1 MTKLDTVSGF
11 LHHRGVSWVRLELVV
26 SVLLTAG
33 CLPQVGPPVGGEDAG
48 LSDADAG
55 VHAHDA
61 GPACGNGTKDTLESD
76 VDCGGPCPGCATN
89 AACGTARDC
98 AQGVCLSGRCAMPA
112 SVCRAAFSGCTTFVD
127 LTDAGAPAIRFPVG
141 GDRYSPDCVRVRLGQ
156 TVTFSGGDF
165 SAHPLDQ
172 ACGPVAALISARSGA
187 QLTVTFGS
195 GLGLYGFFC
204 DQHGT
209 ASGSGMAGAIEVVR

>member
-11 LHHRGVSWVRLELVV
+11 LHHRVVSRARLEFLLSALV
-26 SVLLTAG
+26 SAS
-33 CLPQVGPPVGGEDAG
+33 CLPQVGPPIGGEDAG
-48 LSDADAG
+48 LSDAG
-55 VHAHDA
+55 SHAHDA
-61 GPACGNGTKDTLESD
+61 GPACGNAMKDALESD

-98 AQGVCLSGRCAMPA
+98 AQGVCLSARCAAPA
-112 SVCRAAFSGCTTFVD
+112 SVCRAAFSGCTAFVD
-127 LTDAGAPAIRFPVG
+127 LTDAGAPTIRFPVG

-187 QLTVTFGS
+187 QLAVTFSS
-195 GLGLYGFFC
+195 GLGVYGFFC